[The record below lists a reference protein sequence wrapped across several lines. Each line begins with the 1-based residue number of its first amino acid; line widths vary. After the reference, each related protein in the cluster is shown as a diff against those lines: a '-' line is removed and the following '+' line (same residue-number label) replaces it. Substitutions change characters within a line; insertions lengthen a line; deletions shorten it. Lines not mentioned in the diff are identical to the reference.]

1 MNILLNGSALKL
13 QEKLIVCGEG
23 PDVEIHSIS
32 EKKLLTKFKAHE
44 KRVKAACV
52 TSLGMDA
59 SYLITASND
68 GFVKMWKISV
78 IFK

>member
-1 MNILLNGSALKL
+1 MNALLNGSALKL
-13 QEKLIVCGEG
+13 QDKLVVCGDG

-32 EKKLLTKFKAHE
+32 EKKMLTKFKAHE

-68 GFVKMWKISV
+68 GFVKIWKILV
-78 IFK
+78 

>member
-1 MNILLNGSALKL
+1 MNVLLNGNALKL
-13 QEKLIVCGEG
+13 QDKLIVCGDG

-32 EKKLLTKFKAHE
+32 EKKMLTKFKAHE

-59 SYLITASND
+59 TYLITASND
-68 GFVKMWKISV
+68 GFVKIWKILV
-78 IFK
+78 